1 MLLKK
6 IILRNSDG
14 FQADILNWA
23 KFRRIDCEVFD
34 GKQSLFELIDS
45 LLVIHEDHN
54 ISKDNRSLLDQV
66 KAIPK
71 PAHIVDINA
80 TMTAATSSVKF
91 WLENNK
97 PKNVLII
104 GDDSVTKN
112 PRLKEYLTKLADILS
127 E

>member
-6 IILRNSDG
+6 IILRNSEG
-14 FQADILNWA
+14 FQAEILNWA
-23 KFRRIDCEVFD
+23 KFRQIECEVFD

-54 ISKDNRSLLDQV
+54 ISKDNRSLMDQV
-66 KAIPK
+66 KATAK
-71 PAHIVDINA
+71 PTHNVDVNA
-80 TMTAATSSVKF
+80 TMTAATSSAKF

-97 PKNVLII
+97 PSNVLII

-112 PRLKEYLTKLADILS
+112 PRLKEYLAKLGDLLS